1 MWCDDSGLNLTQQML
16 ALESMVM
23 AAALGRLV
31 DHIFTGAGV
40 GRLEVG
46 TSQCTTQRTF
56 GVVGPGC

>member
-1 MWCDDSGLNLTQQML
+1 LTQQML

-40 GRLEVG
+40 GRLEEG